1 MFLDADDLFPTDY
14 IGKMVS
20 AIEDNNTDMAVCQFF
35 QYDFKTNRILNYMGY
50 NCILMPQNKAIQ
62 ISSIPN
68 LLSSISPVP
77 HNKIIRK
84 DIIEKNKL
92 SFSNTI
98 SANDVYFFHAALLCS
113 KTIVLVDKHL
123 YTYCQNRNPF
133 AISNSRGKNIKD
145 LAVVSHQIYQWM
157 KGRGI
162 EDRYC
167 RDFCIRHGKSY
178 HLYAR
183 ECTSAEEFSSIFVH
197 YLVNEEPWKNMT
209 DKELFQ
215 KAHLSSGK
223 AKLKLDW
230 IRMKIK
236 FCPKS
241 SPKYN
246 LYSIQRDSAAREVQ
260 NCGAVRKA
268 LSIKY
273 HKKTDIKD
281 CYLTER
287 ILQIREMGIIDS
299 FQIINRK
306 IRQKLF
312 SITNNILHKK
322 TDSII

>member
-1 MFLDADDLFPTDY
+1 
-14 IGKMVS
+14 
-20 AIEDNNTDMAVCQFF
+20 
-35 QYDFKTNRILNYMGY
+35 
-50 NCILMPQNKAIQ
+50 MPQNKANQ

-84 DIIEKNKL
+84 DIIENNKL

-98 SANDVYFFHAALLCS
+98 SINDVYFFYTALLCS

-123 YTYCQNRNPF
+123 YTYCLNRNPF
-133 AISNSRGKNIKD
+133 AISNSRGKNIKV
-145 LAVVSHQIYQWM
+145 LAVVSHQLYQWM

-209 DKELFQ
+209 DKELLQ

-223 AKLKLDW
+223 AKLELDW

-241 SPKYN
+241 SPKYK
-246 LYSIQRDSAAREVQ
+246 LYSIQLDSAAREFQ
-260 NCGAVRKA
+260 NCNAVRKA

-281 CYLTER
+281 SYLTER

-299 FQIINRK
+299 FQFINRK

-312 SITNNILHKK
+312 SITNNIPHKK
-322 TDSII
+322 PIVLFE